1 MMRVH
6 EAVEGLEALEDEYDV
21 ILSRLNLN
29 YDLRLVSI
37 TTEDWLE
44 WEDNLERIVVGLF
57 EKMHPSLTS
66 DLMISRDS
74 DVKDEEMRF
83 IYYSDVGK
91 VEIVFAFNP
100 RTLEIMY
107 KNITA
112 NKYEEIYSLLA

>member
-57 EKMHPSLTS
+57 EKMHPSHTS

-107 KNITA
+107 KNITV